1 MGLLRLFLALS
12 VVIHHLPER
21 SFAWLNAVVAV
32 FIFFMISGFYMALII
47 NERYSKTD
55 SWQLRFYLSRVGRL
69 FPAYLTVLLLGL
81 LWLAIT
87 TSPTVFTSNY
97 SLGIWRQLLLIYAN
111 ILIIGQDL
119 FQTVLM
125 TNAYG
130 KANVVSDT
138 SVSLLGLE
146 FFQNQFMV
154 IGQSWS
160 LAEELIFY
168 ALAPLFI
175 RRVRSIVVVLVMSM
189 AVRLLFQ
196 WQSTSFPPIVWG
208 YWFFPSTI
216 SFFCLGALGYFG
228 YKKVSCF
235 SFAKTVGLILLGLWL
250 SWATLRLTNDGGILY
265 EGTDNDS
272 IKHWLFYICLAI
284 SIPFIFLATKDN
296 YFDRLLGELSYP
308 LYLVHGFIIGILLSK
323 GGLSPGSFPAEATI
337 ILCSV
342 GVASLM
348 YVFVDGP
355 IDRYRQH
362 IETAPVAPMVRKAVT
377 IFACILIL
385 GLVAGIRTQ
394 WLTPVPPKTPGAPG
408 LFGKPKVMPAIL
420 VNVVEKFNIV
430 RYKGQYFAIPH
441 GQSVDWDKDN
451 ILKLP
456 GVLVADSQDKVIAM
470 LPR

>member
-12 VVIHHLPER
+12 VVIHHLPQR
-21 SFAWLNAVVAV
+21 SFAWLNAGVAV
-32 FIFFMISGFYMALII
+32 LVFFMISGFYMALVI
-47 NERYSKTD
+47 NERYSKAD

-97 SLGIWRQLLLIYAN
+97 SLGIWRQLLLIFSN
-111 ILIIGQDL
+111 IFIIGQDL

-130 KANVVSDT
+130 KHNIVSDT

-168 ALAPLFI
+168 AIAPLFI
-175 RRVRSIVVVLVMSM
+175 RRVRSIVVVLAMSI

-196 WQSTSFPPIVWG
+196 WQSTLFPPIVWG

-216 SFFCLGALGYFG
+216 SFFCIGALGYFG

-235 SFAKTVGLILLGLWL
+235 RYAKTVSYILAGIWL
-250 SWATLRLTNDGGILY
+250 SWVTFRLRNGGILY
-265 EGTDNDS
+265 EGTDYDS
-272 IKHWLFYICLAI
+272 FNHWIFYTCLAI

-308 LYLVHGFIIGILLSK
+308 LYLVHGFIIGILLSR
-323 GGLSPGSFPAEATI
+323 GGAKSGQLLGRSHNYCMFGWCGEP
-337 ILCSV
+337 
-342 GVASLM
+342 
-348 YVFVDGP
+348 D
-355 IDRYRQH
+355 
-362 IETAPVAPMVRKAVT
+362 VR
-377 IFACILIL
+377 ICR
-385 GLVAGIRTQ
+385 RTC
-394 WLTPVPPKTPGAPG
+394 
-408 LFGKPKVMPAIL
+408 
-420 VNVVEKFNIV
+420 
-430 RYKGQYFAIPH
+430 
-441 GQSVDWDKDN
+441 
-451 ILKLP
+451 
-456 GVLVADSQDKVIAM
+456 
-470 LPR
+470 

>member
-12 VVIHHLPER
+12 VVIHHLPQR
-21 SFAWLNAVVAV
+21 SFAWLNAGVAV
-32 FIFFMISGFYMALII
+32 LVFFMISGFYMALII
-47 NERYSKTD
+47 NERYSKAD
-55 SWQLRFYLSRVGRL
+55 SWQLRFYLSRLGRL

-97 SLGIWRQLLLIYAN
+97 SLGIWRQLLLIFSN
-111 ILIIGQDL
+111 IFIIGQDL

-130 KANVVSDT
+130 KHNVVSDT

-175 RRVRSIVVVLVMSM
+175 RRVRSIVVVLAMSI
-189 AVRLLFQ
+189 AVRSLFQ

-235 SFAKTVGLILLGLWL
+235 SLAKTVGLILLGLWL
-250 SWATLRLTNDGGILY
+250 SWVTFRLRNGGILY
-265 EGTDNDS
+265 EGTDYDS
-272 IKHWLFYICLAI
+272 INHWLFYICLAT
-284 SIPFIFLATKDN
+284 SIPFIFLATKDY

-308 LYLVHGFIIGILLSK
+308 LYLVHGFIIGILLSR
-323 GGLSPGSFPAEATI
+323 GGLSPGSFPAEAI
-337 ILCSV
+337 IIVCSV

-355 IDRYRQH
+355 VDHYRRH
-362 IETAPVAPMVRKAVT
+362 IETAPIAPMVRWTVT
-377 IFACILIL
+377 IFACILIV
-385 GLVAGIRTQ
+385 GLAAGIRAQ
-394 WLTPVPPKTPGAPG
+394 WLTPIPPKAPEVPG
-408 LFGKPKVMPAIL
+408 LLGKPKIMPPVL
-420 VNVVEKFNIV
+420 VNVVGKFNIV

-451 ILKLP
+451 VPKLP
-456 GVLVADSQDKVIAM
+456 GVLTASSQDEIRVM
-470 LPR
+470 LPQ

>member
-21 SFAWLNAVVAV
+21 SFAWLNAGVAV
-32 FIFFMISGFYMALII
+32 LVFFMISGFYMVLII
-47 NERYSKTD
+47 NERYSKAD
-55 SWQLRFYLSRVGRL
+55 SWQLRFYLSRVGRI
-69 FPAYLTVLLLGL
+69 FPAYLAVLLLGL

-97 SLGIWRQLLLIYAN
+97 SLGIIRQLLLIFSN
-111 ILIIGQDL
+111 IFIIGQDF

-130 KANVVSDT
+130 KHNIVSDT
-138 SVSLLGLE
+138 SISLLGPE

-175 RRVRSIVVVLVMSM
+175 RSVRSIAMVLAMSI
-189 AVRLLFQ
+189 AVRFLFQ
-196 WQSTSFPPIVWG
+196 WQSTSFPPNVWG

-235 SFAKTVGLILLGLWL
+235 RLAKTVGLILLGLWL
-250 SWATLRLTNDGGILY
+250 SWVTFRLRIGGILY
-265 EGTDNDS
+265 EGTDYDS
-272 IKHWLFYICLAI
+272 INHWLFYICLAT

-296 YFDRLLGELSYP
+296 FFDRLLGELSYP
-308 LYLVHGFIIGILLSK
+308 LYLVHGFIIGILFSG
-323 GGLSPGSFPAEATI
+323 GGLSPGSFPAEVI
-337 ILCSV
+337 IIVCSV
-342 GVASLM
+342 VVACMM
-348 YVFVDGP
+348 YVLVDGP
-355 IDRYRQH
+355 VDHYRRH
-362 IETAPVAPMVRKAVT
+362 IEAAPVAPMVRWTVT
-377 IFACILIL
+377 IFACVLSV
-385 GLVAGIRTQ
+385 GLVAGIRAQ
-394 WLTPVPPKTPGAPG
+394 LLTPIPPKAPEVPG
-408 LFGKPKVMPAIL
+408 LLGEPIMPPVL
-420 VNVVEKFNIV
+420 VNVVGKFNIV

-451 ILKLP
+451 VSKLP
-456 GVLVADSQDKVIAM
+456 GVLTASSQDEMRAM
-470 LPR
+470 LPQK